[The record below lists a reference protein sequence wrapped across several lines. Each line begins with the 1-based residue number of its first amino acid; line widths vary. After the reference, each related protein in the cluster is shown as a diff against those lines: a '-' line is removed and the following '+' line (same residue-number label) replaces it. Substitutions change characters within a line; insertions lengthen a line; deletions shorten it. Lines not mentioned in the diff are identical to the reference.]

1 MICVSNDDLLA
12 FVEGRLPPQR
22 VSEVEAH
29 LLVCDLCRPLIAE
42 IARTDAD
49 PEVSLPANGP
59 VGRYELLGP
68 IGAGGMGVVY
78 AARDPQLNR
87 HVALKML
94 RASGAPEATGAQLRA
109 RILREA
115 QAMARLSHPNILT
128 VYDVGVTGE
137 AVFVAMELVE
147 GGPVSE
153 WLRQRKRS
161 WREIL
166 EVFLSAGRGLAAAHR
181 AGIVHRDFKPE
192 NVLIGR
198 DGRVRVTDF
207 GLARFA
213 EVPAALSH
221 GSREASAGVPVS
233 VDGALAGS
241 PPYMAP
247 EQLRGQAADARSD
260 VFAFCV
266 SLYESLYG
274 EPPFAGRTVRELEES
289 IMAGALRPAPHRSQ
303 VPAAIRRAVVQ
314 GLSAH
319 PARRFASMEQ
329 LVLALERASRG
340 RWRLR
345 AAALAAAAAM
355 ALWFGVRVVSS
366 PHPTLLVADVVN
378 ETGEKSL
385 DGLSGMLITS
395 LEQSRR
401 FTVLTRS
408 RVLDLLRQGGG
419 QGAERV
425 DEALGREL
433 CRRAGL
439 DALVLTSVRRF
450 GSRYAID
457 VKVLDPTRDRY
468 LVSAKEEG
476 ADQDALPAM
485 IDRLSERVRAGLRDP
500 VDEIRASAP
509 VANLTTGNLQ
519 AYAHYFRGDELFSEL
534 LVPDSVREFRTAISL
549 DPSFALAHYKLA
561 YVGSAIG
568 YESAGDELHRT
579 LQLIDRL
586 PEREH
591 LLALALQ
598 HRFEGRTAEAIEL
611 YQQALQSDPTDKH
624 TAFEVGDILLHV
636 YGDRAGAARWFQKVL
651 DLDPLYT
658 RAFDH
663 LAWAARDE
671 RRYDQLLS
679 WGKLLAERRPNRFLG
694 NLYVAQAQEAYGNI
708 DDAERTLLDVQQRF
722 PTEWE
727 PTVSLAELHWRA
739 GHFMRAEADLA
750 PLLLPTRPLSDRRRA
765 LRALS
770 QMEGRRGRLAQAVL
784 RLDEITE
791 LSRRAGEPDEAARSI
806 AEKAFWFAFVGNDP
820 AQARAAFEASLR
832 EYRHPLAVLPFAYEV
847 ALTLGYQQKAWEL
860 ASDMRG
866 YRSLGEA
873 EAYARW
879 GEGQRDQA
887 IRILQRRARLG
898 NSAEQVLWS
907 FQVAR
912 WALEQRRPDT
922 AIDMVEWIQRS
933 PPAPINYSP
942 WPEHTGELDAL
953 YAPSFFLL
961 GKALEM
967 RGDAHL
973 AVEAFSRFVELWRDA
988 DGEIPDLVEA
998 HARLVALRQPRTL
1011 DSPSAP

>member
-1 MICVSNDDLLA
+1 
-12 FVEGRLPPQR
+12 
-22 VSEVEAH
+22 
-29 LLVCDLCRPLIAE
+29 
-42 IARTDAD
+42 
-49 PEVSLPANGP
+49 
-59 VGRYELLGP
+59 
-68 IGAGGMGVVY
+68 MGVVY

-87 HVALKML
+87 LVALKML
-94 RASGAPEATGAQLRA
+94 RASGAPASTGAHLRA

-115 QAMARLSHPNILT
+115 QAMARLSHPNVLT

-147 GGPVSE
+147 GGAVSE
-153 WLRQRKRS
+153 WLRQRRRS

-198 DGRVRVTDF
+198 DRRVLVTDF
-207 GLARFA
+207 GLAQFA
-213 EVPAALSH
+213 EVAVAFSS
-221 GSREASAGVPVS
+221 GSREPPAAAPVS

-241 PPYMAP
+241 PAYMAP
-247 EQLRGQAADARSD
+247 EQLRGHAADARSD

-266 SLYESLYG
+266 SLYESLHG
-274 EPPFAGRTVRELEES
+274 ERPFAGHTVRELEES
-289 IMAGALRPAPHRSQ
+289 ITAGALRPALRRSH
-303 VPAAIRRAVVQ
+303 VPTAIRRALVQ
-314 GLSAH
+314 GLSAD
-319 PARRFASMEQ
+319 PARRFTSMEQ
-329 LVLALERASRG
+329 LLLALERASRRG
-340 RWRLR
+340 WRLR
-345 AAALAAAAAM
+345 AAAIVAATAGV
-355 ALWFGVRVVSS
+355 ALWFGVPALSGHR
-366 PHPTLLVADVVN
+366 PTLLVADVVN
-378 ETGEKSL
+378 ETSEKSL
-385 DGLSGMLITS
+385 DSLSGMLITS

-401 FTVLTRS
+401 LTVLTRS
-408 RVLDLLRQGGG
+408 RVRDLLSQSGA
-419 QGAERV
+419 QGADRV

-433 CRRAGL
+433 CRRVRA

-450 GSRYAID
+450 GNRYAID
-457 VKVLDPTRDRY
+457 IKVLDPTRDGY

-476 ADQDALPAM
+476 ANQDAIPAM
-485 IDRLSERVRAGLRDP
+485 IDRLSERVRSGLRDP

-509 VANLTTGNLQ
+509 VAHLTTGNLE

-534 LVPDSVREFRTAISL
+534 SVPESVREFRTAISL

-561 YVGSAIG
+561 YVGSATG
-568 YESAGDELHRT
+568 YESVGDEMRRT

-636 YGDRAGAARWFQKVL
+636 YGDRSGAARWFVRVL
-651 DLDPLYT
+651 DLDPRYT

-671 RRYDQLLS
+671 RRFDQQLS

-694 NLYVAQAQEAYGNI
+694 NLYVAQAQEASGSI
-708 DDAERTLLDVQQRF
+708 GDAERTLLDVQQRF

-739 GHFMRAEADLA
+739 GDFVRAEADLA
-750 PLLLPTRPLSDRRRA
+750 PLLAPARPLSDRRRG

-770 QMEGRRGRLAQAVL
+770 QMEGRRGRLARAVL

-791 LSRRAGEPDEAARSI
+791 LSRAAGEPDEAARSI
-806 AEKAFWFAFVGNDP
+806 AEKAFWFAFVRNDP
-820 AQARAAFEASLR
+820 AQAGAAFEASLR

-847 ALTLGYQQKAWEL
+847 ALMLGYEQKAWEL

-879 GEGQRDQA
+879 GEGQRDPA

-898 NSAEQVLWS
+898 NAAEQVLWS
-907 FQVAR
+907 FQAAR
-912 WALEQRRPDT
+912 WALEERRPDT
-922 AIDMVEWIQRS
+922 AIEMVEWIQHS

-967 RGDAHL
+967 RGDVQPAT
-973 AVEAFSRFVELWRDA
+973 EAFSRFLDLWRDA
-988 DGEIPDLVEA
+988 DADIPDLAEA
-998 HARLVALRQPRTL
+998 RGRLVALRQRRTA
-1011 DSPSAP
+1011 DSDSAP